1 MCDPTF
7 ASLDIETY
15 GIWHSLA
22 NQTVFHPRR
31 MFYVDRIPLHEM
43 IQCVSLTLPKKSPK
57 DLSIQSLAEI
67 EPGPTMV
74 FEIKRPQDRAHFIKW
89 LGHIRA
95 ICGMNLAFDVLCLR
109 AGSPLFRHHVTPRLS
124 LIDLSVV
131 NFLENPSRPEKSLKT
146 IGLALN
152 THSYDI
158 SAKTT
163 RFTDWRRMLRYCGE
177 DTHNTLVAVST
188 LARRI
193 LSNHV
198 LKDVIKPFT
207 LQMYSDTQ
215 WSCIQMSENG
225 VPIHR
230 PSLESLA
237 IRLHRRCRHASK
249 LCEAAG
255 LQLSGAGSQTS
266 KDEFMKRML
275 AEASAK
281 DPSIMSNPVLGF
293 TPTGRLQI
301 SEANRDLLTPLVNDP
316 NLLRTS
322 EQWSAFVH
330 ADKLIGTYCFPL
342 LYRRRKI
349 EKGLASRKSVL
360 CPQSGVPLPFPKEPH
375 PCFLESTTCSSP
387 ASQSDSS
394 EPSCSSASSSA
405 ASAGSSGPPTAPSTT
420 SSGASS
426 SSSGSRAPSS
436 SAASRSPTPNTTTNP
451 KTGLPNRDVWLSHT
465 SWYIVPSAVKDDGG
479 AEGGTIQGRITC
491 KDGAHQTDPD
501 PIQACHRS
509 RFHGGV
515 LLGGDLSQ
523 IELRVPAL
531 TSGEPLYLNAFL
543 RGDDMHTGTARMFW
557 SDDEL
562 FSRYPALRGQPPKLW
577 KKLAP
582 AFDRRERQVG
592 KRGNFARG
600 YRAGADKIQASVHG
614 DIGELL
620 PLEIFE
626 KFTKNMKKDTPLLWN
641 YQERLIKEARQTRH
655 IILPVTGQQ
664 RQFGGSE
671 YDVNEICNFPI
682 QTIAG
687 NVMNRIQARFRQL
700 TTKWSDHILP
710 YLNVYDAL
718 KIDCRSMSWALLAKS
733 KLIESCDWVAKH
745 DYWAM
750 LQDHYKR
757 EVPISMDF
765 KMAQA

>member
-1 MCDPTF
+1 MCDPVF

-15 GIWHSLA
+15 GIWASLPA
-22 NQTVFHPRR
+22 QTVFHPRR
-31 MFYVDRIPLHEM
+31 MFHVDRIPIHEM

-57 DLSIQSLAEI
+57 DLSIQSLAEL

-74 FEIKRPQDRAHFIKW
+74 FEVKRVADRTHLIKW
-89 LGHIRA
+89 LSHLRTL
-95 ICGMNLAFDVLCLR
+95 CGMNLSFDVLCLR
-109 AGSPLFRHHVTPRLS
+109 AASPLFRHHVTPRLR
-124 LIDLSVV
+124 LVDLSVL

-152 THSYDI
+152 THSYEQ

-177 DTHNTLVAVST
+177 DTHNTMVALST

-193 LSNHV
+193 LSNPV
-198 LKDVIKPFT
+198 LRGSIPPFT
-207 LQMYSDTQ
+207 FQMYSDTQ

-225 VPIHR
+225 VPIDR
-230 PSLESLA
+230 VALESLA
-237 IRLHRRCRHASK
+237 IRLQRHADHCRR
-249 LCEAAG
+249 LCSERG
-255 LQLSGAGSQTS
+255 LQLSGPGSQTS
-266 KDEFMKRML
+266 KESFMKGML
-275 AEASAK
+275 EKAATR
-281 DPSIMSNPVLGF
+281 DPSIMANPVLGF
-293 TPTGRLQI
+293 TPTGRIQI
-301 SEANRDLLTPLVNDP
+301 SEANRDLLSPLVDDHET
-316 NLLRTS
+316 LRTA
-322 EQWSAFVH
+322 ELWSAF
-330 ADKLIGTYCFPL
+330 AKCDKLIGTYCFPL

-349 EKGLASRKSVL
+349 DKATPSRKSVL
-360 CPQSGVPLPFPKEPH
+360 CPQPGVPLPSIPEP
-375 PCFLESTTCSSP
+375 PTCLLPSLDLSEAASPSGSSAP
-387 ASQSDSS
+387 SS
-394 EPSCSSASSSA
+394 SSASSSA
-405 ASAGSSGPPTAPSTT
+405 ASAGNSGRPTASSST

-426 SSSGSRAPSS
+426 SSSATHRPSS
-436 SAASRSPTPNTTTNP
+436 SAASRSPSRTRSVR
-451 KTGLPNRDVWLSHT
+451 NRDVWLSHT
-465 SWYIVPSAVKDDGG
+465 SWYIVPSAIKDDGG
-479 AEGGTIQGRITC
+479 AEGGTVQGRITC

-501 PIQACHRS
+501 AIQACHRS
-509 RFHGGV
+509 RLHGGV

-543 RGDDMHTGTARMFW
+543 KNDDMHTATARMFW

-562 FSRYPALRGQPPKLW
+562 FSRYPALRGKPPKTW
-577 KKLAP
+577 KKVSP

-600 YRAGADKIQASVHG
+600 YRAGADKIQTSVHG
-614 DIGELL
+614 DIGELI
-620 PLEIFE
+620 PIEVFE
-626 KFTKNMKKDTPLLWN
+626 KFVRNMKKDTPLLWS
-641 YQERLIKEARQTRH
+641 YQESLIREARVTRH

-687 NVMNRIQARFRQL
+687 NVMNRIQARFREL
-700 TTKWSDHILP
+700 TAKWSDHILP

-718 KIDCRSMSWALLAKS
+718 KVDCRSMSYALLAKA
-733 KLIESCDWVAKH
+733 KLLEACRWVAEH

-765 KMAQA
+765 KMIEG